1 MKHKAIMSLVL
12 AALLALSC
20 AGCSLADAGDLV
32 AQAEQMLDGI
42 FSQAQQVLEQAE
54 QAEQADGTAPAP
66 VEEAPVTAEETAP
79 APAEE
84 APVTTEET
92 VPAPAEE
99 APAATETA
107 APEPTQ
113 APQEAAAPGP
123 PRPGKY
129 KGGDGSVLTVKD
141 DGSCTFKTRI
151 EVTVNGEKMAD
162 TVTFHGPVSDGSFTF
177 TKVTY
182 YGMDITDMARDA
194 GYADASQWEAQAAAL
209 YGK

>member
-54 QAEQADGTAPAP
+54 QADGTVPAP
-66 VEEAPVTAEETAP
+66 VEEAPVTAEPAAP
-79 APAEE
+79 GPAEE

-113 APQEAAAPGP
+113 APQEAAAPEP

-162 TVTFHGPVSDGSFTF
+162 TVTFHGSVSDGSFTF

>member
-54 QAEQADGTAPAP
+54 QADGTVPAP

-99 APAATETA
+99 APAATEETA

-113 APQEAAAPGP
+113 APQVAAAPEP

-141 DGSCTFKTRI
+141 DGSCTYKTSI
-151 EVTVNGEKMAD
+151 EITVNGQRMAD
-162 TVTFHGPVSDGSFTF
+162 TVTFHGSVSDGTFSFD
-177 TKVTY
+177 KVTY
-182 YGMDITDMARDA
+182 YGMDITDMAREA
-194 GYADASQWEAQAAAL
+194 GYEDASQWEAQAAAL

>member
-54 QAEQADGTAPAP
+54 QADGTAPAP
-66 VEEAPVTAEETAP
+66 AEEAPVTAEETAP

-113 APQEAAAPGP
+113 APQEAAAPEP

-162 TVTFHGPVSDGSFTF
+162 TVTFHGSS
-177 TKVTY
+177 
-182 YGMDITDMARDA
+182 
-194 GYADASQWEAQAAAL
+194 L
-209 YGK
+209 L

>member
-54 QAEQADGTAPAP
+54 QADGTVPAP
-66 VEEAPVTAEETAP
+66 VEEAPVTAEPAAP
-79 APAEE
+79 GPAEE

-99 APAATETA
+99 VPAATETA

-113 APQEAAAPGP
+113 APQEAAAPEP

-162 TVTFHGPVSDGSFTF
+162 TVTFHGSVSDGSFTF